1 MWENLKQKWNNL
13 DPVKKVVIIVVAVV
27 LLGMLTA

>member
-1 MWENLKQKWNNL
+1 MWENLKQQWNNL